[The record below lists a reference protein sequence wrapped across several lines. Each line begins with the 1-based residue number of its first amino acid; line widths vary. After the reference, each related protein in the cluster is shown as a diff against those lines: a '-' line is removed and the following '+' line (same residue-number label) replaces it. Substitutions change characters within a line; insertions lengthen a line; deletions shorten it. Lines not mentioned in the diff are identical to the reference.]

1 MNEKEK
7 LIGAGVQVQYLA
19 RAADSANEEVATTVL
34 EQVLSPF
41 RLYQPVRHLLNTLY
55 F

>member
-19 RAADSANEEVATTVL
+19 RAADSANEEVAAAVL
-34 EQVLSPF
+34 EQVLEHAG
-41 RLYQPVRHLLNTLY
+41 QPQPP
-55 F
+55 